1 MKKNKQEI
9 SPAVIR
15 RLPRYYRYLTE
26 LERLGFTKISSSDL
40 SRKIQVTASQIRQD
54 LNCFGDFGQQGYGY
68 NVKSLR
74 ESIAD
79 ILGIRENNRAVIIG
93 VGHLGSAIAN
103 HTTLEKCG
111 VELIGLFDNSL
122 DVLGKTV
129 AGHLVRDIKDVE
141 AFCIENRVNIAV
153 LTLPKQSAEVMA
165 RRLASA
171 GVTGFWNFANTE
183 LRLPDLDVH
192 IENVHMG
199 DSLMQLCYKLKSG
212 NDEVE
217 N

>member
-9 SPAVIR
+9 SSAVIR

-26 LERLGFTKISSSDL
+26 LEKMGLTKISSADL

-68 NVKSLR
+68 NVSKLR
-74 ESIAD
+74 ESIAE
-79 ILGIRENNRAVIIG
+79 ILGIREPNRAVIVG

-111 VELIGLFDNSL
+111 VELMGLFDVSP
-122 DVLGKTV
+122 DVIGTTV
-129 AGHLVRDIKDVE
+129 AGHVVMDIVE
-141 AFCIENRVNIAV
+141 IDKFCAENNVNIAL
-153 LTLPKQSAEVMA
+153 LTVPKQSAEEIA
-165 RRLASA
+165 RRLAA
-171 GVTGFWNFANTE
+171 VGVSGFWNFANTE

-192 IENVHMG
+192 IENVHLG
-199 DSLMQLCYKLKSG
+199 DSLMQLCYQIKSKTP
-212 NDEVE
+212 DEE
-217 N
+217 

>member
-9 SPAVIR
+9 SSAVIR

-26 LERLGFTKISSSDL
+26 LEKMGLTKISSADL

-68 NVKSLR
+68 NIKNLR

-79 ILGIRENNRAVIIG
+79 ILGIRENNRAVIVG

-111 VELIGLFDNSL
+111 VELMGLFDVSL

-129 AGHLVRDIKDVE
+129 AGHVVKDARDIE
-141 AFCIENRVNIAV
+141 SFCRENNVNIAL
-153 LTLPKQSAEVMA
+153 LTLPKQGAEDMA

-183 LRLPDLDVH
+183 LRLPELDVH

-199 DSLMQLCYKLKSG
+199 DSLMQLCYKLKS
-212 NDEVE
+212 NTPDED
-217 N
+217 

>member
-1 MKKNKQEI
+1 MKKNKHEI
-9 SPAVIR
+9 SSAVIR

-26 LERLGFTKISSSDL
+26 LERLGLTKISSADL

-68 NVKSLR
+68 NIKNLR

-103 HTTLEKCG
+103 HSTLQKCG
-111 VELIGLFDNSL
+111 VELVGLFDVSL

-129 AGHLVRDIKDVE
+129 AGLVVRDIKDVDV
-141 AFCIENRVNIAV
+141 FCRENNIDIAV
-153 LTLPKQSAEVMA
+153 LTLPKHSTEEVA
-165 RRLASA
+165 RRLAAA

-183 LRLPDLDVH
+183 LRMPDLDVH

-199 DSLMQLCYKLKSG
+199 DTLMQLCYKLHSDTK
-212 NDEVE
+212 DED
-217 N
+217 

>member
-1 MKKNKQEI
+1 MKKNKTEI
-9 SPAVIR
+9 SSAVIR

-26 LERLGFTKISSSDL
+26 LEKMGLTKISSADL
-40 SRKIQVTASQIRQD
+40 SRKIHVTASQIRQD

-68 NVKSLR
+68 NIKTLR

-79 ILGIRENNRAVIIG
+79 ILGIREKNRAVIIG

-103 HTTLEKCG
+103 HTTLDKCG
-111 VELIGLFDNSL
+111 VELAGLFDVSL
-122 DVLGKTV
+122 DVLGKTI
-129 AGHLVRDIKDVE
+129 AGHVVQNIRDVE
-141 AFCIENRVNIAV
+141 TFCRNNNVNIAV
-153 LTLPKQSAEVMA
+153 LTLPKHSAEEVS

-212 NDEVE
+212 NDED
-217 N
+217 

>member
-1 MKKNKQEI
+1 MKKNKAEI
-9 SPAVIR
+9 SSAVIR

-26 LERLGFTKISSSDL
+26 LEKMGLTKISSADL
-40 SRKIQVTASQIRQD
+40 SRKIHVTASQIRQD

-68 NVKSLR
+68 NIKNLR

-79 ILGIRENNRAVIIG
+79 ILGIREKNRAVIIG

-103 HTTLEKCG
+103 HSTLDKCG
-111 VELIGLFDNSL
+111 VELAGLFDVSL
-122 DVLGKTV
+122 DVLGKSI
-129 AGHLVRDIKDVE
+129 AGHVVQNIRDVE
-141 AFCIENRVNIAV
+141 DFCRRNNVNIAV
-153 LTLPKQSAEVMA
+153 LTLPKHTTEEVA

-212 NDEVE
+212 NDED
-217 N
+217 

>member
-1 MKKNKQEI
+1 MKKNNHEI

-26 LERLGFTKISSSDL
+26 LERLGLTKISSADL

-68 NVKSLR
+68 NIKNLR

-79 ILGIRENNRAVIIG
+79 ILGIREKNRAVIIG
-93 VGHLGSAIAN
+93 VGHLGSALAN
-103 HTTLEKCG
+103 HSTLEKCG
-111 VELIGLFDNSL
+111 VELAGLFDVSL

-129 AGHLVRDIKDVE
+129 AGHVVRDIKDVD
-141 AFCIENRVNIAV
+141 AFCRENNIDIAV
-153 LTLPKQSAEVMA
+153 LTLPKHSTEGVA
-165 RRLASA
+165 RRLAEA

-199 DSLMQLCYKLKSG
+199 DSLMQLCYKLHSDTK
-212 NDEVE
+212 DED
-217 N
+217 

>member
-1 MKKNKQEI
+1 MKKNKEEI
-9 SPAVIR
+9 SSAVIR

-26 LERLGFTKISSSDL
+26 LEKMGLTKISSADL
-40 SRKIQVTASQIRQD
+40 SRKIHVTASQIRQD

-68 NVKSLR
+68 NIKTLR
-74 ESIAD
+74 ESIAE
-79 ILGIRENNRAVIIG
+79 ILGIRVKNRAVIIG

-111 VELIGLFDNSL
+111 VELAGLFDVSL
-122 DVLGKTV
+122 DVLGKSI
-129 AGHLVRDIKDVE
+129 AGHVVQNIRDVE
-141 AFCIENRVNIAV
+141 DFCRKNEVNIAV
-153 LTLPKQSAEVMA
+153 LTLPKHSAEEVA
-165 RRLASA
+165 RRLASV

-212 NDEVE
+212 NDED
-217 N
+217 

>member
-1 MKKNKQEI
+1 MKKNKEEI
-9 SPAVIR
+9 SSAVIR

-26 LERLGFTKISSSDL
+26 LERMGLTKISSADL
-40 SRKIQVTASQIRQD
+40 SRRIHVTASQIRQD

-68 NVKSLR
+68 NIKNLR

-79 ILGIRENNRAVIIG
+79 ILGIREKNRAIIIG
-93 VGHLGSAIAN
+93 VGHLGSALAN
-103 HTTLEKCG
+103 HSTLEKCG
-111 VELIGLFDNSL
+111 VELMGLFDVSL
-122 DVLGKTV
+122 DVLGKTI
-129 AGHLVRDIKDVE
+129 AGHVVQNVRDVE
-141 AFCIENRVNIAV
+141 KFCRENAVNIAV
-153 LTLPKQSAEVMA
+153 LTLPKHSTEDVA

-171 GVTGFWNFANTE
+171 GVDGFWNFANTE

-212 NDEVE
+212 VDEE
-217 N
+217 E